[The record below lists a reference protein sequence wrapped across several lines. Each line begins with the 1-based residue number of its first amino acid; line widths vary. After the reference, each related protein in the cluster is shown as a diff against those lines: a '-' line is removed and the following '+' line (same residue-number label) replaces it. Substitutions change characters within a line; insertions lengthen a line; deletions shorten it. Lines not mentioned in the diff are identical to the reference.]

1 MNHKA
6 KIIIVILVF
15 ILLAPLAFKL
25 YTHERNQSRAIINN
39 TLNIQNIEE
48 FNENLRVSTNGV
60 STQEFVVKEGNIESS
75 ENQIIESYKFD
86 LLESKSFY
94 GSQSDDEM
102 GDYCLCFKGY
112 TDSFS
117 SLTIGKGKNISGCY
131 YLTLTEKSLQ
141 IFDGRSGKPLAEY
154 EIGFEINDYVSVIIS
169 TDLVNTA
176 SIEIST
182 NGNNLIIDDVSW
194 SARTG
199 TIYAEVDASSTINN
213 CILSYYAKGW
223 NKPIW
228 LFGDSYFH
236 CTASARWT
244 SYLTKNGYDNYMLN
258 GYTGRNSATALWSLK
273 TELQYAVPKEIIW
286 CMGMNDAD
294 EEEIN
299 SSWIEVINELIE
311 ICEDNNIT
319 LVLATI
325 PTCPAF
331 NNDYK
336 NEYVK
341 NSGYRYIDFAQS
353 VGAYENME
361 WYSGMLEDGERRIHP
376 TSSGALALYN
386 EAVSTCPELL
396 N

>member
-1 MNHKA
+1 MNHKV
-6 KIIIVILVF
+6 KVVIVILIF
-15 ILLAPLAFKL
+15 IILAPLAFKL
-25 YTHERNQSRAIINN
+25 YIHERNQSRAIINN
-39 TLNIQNIEE
+39 ALNIQNIEE
-48 FNENLRVSTNGV
+48 FNKMQETSADDGSTE
-60 STQEFVVKEGNIESS
+60 EFVVEENIDSS

-94 GSQSDDEM
+94 GNQSDDEM

-112 TDSFS
+112 TASFS
-117 SLTIGKGKNISGCY
+117 SLIIGKGRDVDGCY
-131 YLTLTEKSLQ
+131 LSLTEKSLQ
-141 IFDGRSGKPLAEY
+141 IFDGRSGKKLAEY
-154 EIGFEINDYVSVIIS
+154 EIDFEINDYVSVIILA
-169 TDLVNTA
+169 DLVNNA

-182 NGNNLIIDDVSW
+182 NGNDLIIDNVPW

-199 TIYAEVDASSTINN
+199 TIFAEVDDSSTINN

-223 NKPIW
+223 NKPVW
-228 LFGDSYFH
+228 LFGDSYFN
-236 CTASARWT
+236 CTSSARWT

-258 GYTGRNSATALWSLK
+258 GYTGRNSAAALLSLK
-273 TELQYAVPKEIIW
+273 TELQYAAPKEIIW

-299 SSWIEVINELIE
+299 SNWIEVINELIE
-311 ICEDNNIT
+311 ICENNNIT

-353 VGAYENME
+353 VGAYENIE
-361 WYSGMLEDGERRIHP
+361 WYSGMLENGERRIHP
-376 TSSGALALYN
+376 TSSGALALYS